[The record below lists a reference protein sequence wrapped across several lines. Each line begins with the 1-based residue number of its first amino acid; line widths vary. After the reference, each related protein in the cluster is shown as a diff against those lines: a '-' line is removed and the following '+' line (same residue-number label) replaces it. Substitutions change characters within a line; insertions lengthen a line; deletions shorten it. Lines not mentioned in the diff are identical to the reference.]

1 MLLTTLLTIMILLSC
16 TSTLPTST
24 ATAHSTVSA
33 IYDAKDGSVTNGTVI
48 SQQCLAALLVIGG
61 VEQNPGPLKEGDAEK
76 ENILASLVINTDDD
90 AIKSVLRIYEVG
102 MTTKDLKKKL
112 SVPEK
117 EKLVKTMDF
126 LGVPDQESY
135 TKPAVVHN
143 LICRIQNLFPDK
155 CAICNTLYATQL
167 GETPLLECASCG
179 QGAHTDCITK
189 CLGITTEELPTFTT
203 EKAKEM
209 MNPHNIPGVH
219 YFCGECTE
227 NIVPSRDSGRLKR
240 ARAHTTTIDEPT
252 EEVFAP
258 EDVQQKN
265 PLCQDLQNKGPNS
278 QEDPTTQVHRDET
291 SSIQDLPNHDTHNQ
305 VPENQHPTNQAPLH
319 RTPAGQDPSRQY
331 QSNQVPASQVT
342 PDHDPSNQEPQNHDR
357 PICKFYRKG
366 TCRHGISGKG
376 CPNRHPPACKALI
389 QHGKRGPRGCTN
401 GNKCKEFHPKMCQQS
416 LKARE
421 CLTLDCPS
429 RHVAGTKR
437 TTSKRTNFTGE
448 VKGKSRGDKLMTDFL
463 EAALQEL
470 EIRLMEAMDSKMKTL
485 HNPPTAPAATT
496 SSAPLAPPANLN
508 TTTIPTNLAPRS
520 KRCNIW
526 TPGWYQW
533 FLRWHLHWEQYTWCV
548 AQWCTDDILSLQYKG
563 SKTSIYPF

>member
-1 MLLTTLLTIMILLSC
+1 MRLSILCSVDVNTIPWIHQHIDRLLNGSFSKQSTLTSLAQYRAAIGTWAAGRLTRTLPPPPCMIPSPEGTPPEQQIQTWQFQGLWKIHAMLLTTLLTIMILLSC

-61 VEQNPGPLKEGDAEK
+61 VVQNPGPLKEGDAEK

-258 EDVQQKN
+258 EDVQQKKN
-265 PLCQDLQNKGPNS
+265 PLCQDLQNKGSNS
-278 QEDPTTQVHRDET
+278 Q
-291 SSIQDLPNHDTHNQ
+291 
-305 VPENQHPTNQAPLH
+305 
-319 RTPAGQDPSRQY
+319 
-331 QSNQVPASQVT
+331 
-342 PDHDPSNQEPQNHDR
+342 
-357 PICKFYRKG
+357 
-366 TCRHGISGKG
+366 
-376 CPNRHPPACKALI
+376 
-389 QHGKRGPRGCTN
+389 
-401 GNKCKEFHPKMCQQS
+401 
-416 LKARE
+416 
-421 CLTLDCPS
+421 
-429 RHVAGTKR
+429 
-437 TTSKRTNFTGE
+437 
-448 VKGKSRGDKLMTDFL
+448 
-463 EAALQEL
+463 
-470 EIRLMEAMDSKMKTL
+470 
-485 HNPPTAPAATT
+485 
-496 SSAPLAPPANLN
+496 
-508 TTTIPTNLAPRS
+508 
-520 KRCNIW
+520 
-526 TPGWYQW
+526 
-533 FLRWHLHWEQYTWCV
+533 
-548 AQWCTDDILSLQYKG
+548 
-563 SKTSIYPF
+563 